1 MMHPWADEIIRE
13 ARTYLGTPFRHQG
26 RLRGVGV
33 DCVGLVVGVG
43 RALGILDHDNTAYP
57 RQPDGETLLAELRAH
72 MDEVTLADVGP
83 GDVLVFW
90 FLRRRRWPQHI
101 GIATDTGIVHTHAHV
116 GRVVEH
122 GLDDAWRARLCHAF
136 RFRGA

>member
-1 MMHPWADEIIRE
+1 MMHPLADEIVRE
-13 ARTYLGTPFRHQG
+13 ARSYLGTPFRHQG

-43 RALGILDHDNTAYP
+43 GALGLLDHDNATYP
-57 RQPDGETLLAELRAH
+57 RQPDGETLLAELRGH
-72 MDEVTLADVGP
+72 LDEVPLADASL

-90 FLRRRRWPQHI
+90 FLRRRRWPQHV
-101 GIATDTGIVHTHAHV
+101 GIASACGIIHTHAHV

-122 GLDDAWRARLCHAF
+122 GLDGAWRARLCHAF
-136 RFRGA
+136 RFRRA